1 MAPGLGRTSSRK
13 VEDGG
18 VKQTESDDDCEESVI
33 RARPAAELT
42 IVMRLSCAA
51 ENGLRTVRVPSPR
64 ERRGLYNNK

>member
-18 VKQTESDDDCEESVI
+18 VKQTESEEAHEESVR
-33 RARPAAELT
+33 RARSAAELT

-51 ENGLRTVRVPSPR
+51 ENGLHMVRVPSP
-64 ERRGLYNNK
+64 